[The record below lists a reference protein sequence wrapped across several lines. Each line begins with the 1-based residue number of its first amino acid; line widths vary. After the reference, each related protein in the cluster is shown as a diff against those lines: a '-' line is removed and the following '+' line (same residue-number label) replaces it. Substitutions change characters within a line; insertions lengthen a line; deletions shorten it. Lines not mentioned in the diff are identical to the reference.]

1 MQKPFYKD
9 FKLGIL
15 GGGQLG
21 RMLVQPCVK
30 YNILTH
36 VLDEDA
42 NAPCKGVCTSFTQ
55 GSFKD
60 YQTVLDFA
68 KNTDLITIE
77 IEHVNVDALEELEK
91 QGKPVY
97 PQSHIIRMVQ
107 DKGLQ
112 KQFYKE
118 NNIPTSEFILLE
130 SEAEIELHKDFLPA
144 FQKSRTAGYD
154 GRGVKGI
161 FSENDICDALKG
173 PCLLEKKVD
182 YEKEISII
190 IARNTQG
197 EIAIYP
203 AVEQVFHPEK
213 NLLQYLQSPADI
225 SSKVAEKANEIAR
238 HIMESLKMVGLL
250 AVEMFVTKTS
260 EVLVNEIAPRP
271 HNSGHHTIEANLTSQ
286 YEQHL
291 RAITGMPLGAT
302 DAIQPSVLINL
313 LGEEGY
319 EGEAIYEGV
328 EKCLGLPGVY
338 IHLYGKT
345 FTKPFRK
352 MGHVTVVGK
361 TWEEVKKKAEIVEK
375 SLKIIA

>member
-1 MQKPFYKD
+1 MQKPFYRD
-9 FKLGIL
+9 FKLSIL

-42 NAPCKGVCTSFTQ
+42 NAPCKGVCTNFTQ

-60 YQTVLDFA
+60 YQTVIDFA
-68 KNTDLITIE
+68 KDTDLITIE

-91 QGKPVY
+91 QGKAVY
-97 PQSHIIRMVQ
+97 PQPRIIRMVQ

-130 SEAEIELHKDFLPA
+130 SEAEIEQHIEFLPA

-161 FSENDICDALKG
+161 FTESDICGALKG

-225 SSKVAEKANEIAR
+225 SVEVAEKANEIAR
-238 HIMESLKMVGLL
+238 HIMVSLKMVGLL
-250 AVEMFVTKTS
+250 AVEMFVTKDGD
-260 EVLVNEIAPRP
+260 VLVNEVAPRP
-271 HNSGHHTIEANLTSQ
+271 HNSGHHTIEANITSQ

-313 LGEEGY
+313 LGEDGY

-328 EKCLGLPGVY
+328 EKCLSLPGVY

-361 TWEEVKKKAEIVEK
+361 TWEEVKQKAEIVEK